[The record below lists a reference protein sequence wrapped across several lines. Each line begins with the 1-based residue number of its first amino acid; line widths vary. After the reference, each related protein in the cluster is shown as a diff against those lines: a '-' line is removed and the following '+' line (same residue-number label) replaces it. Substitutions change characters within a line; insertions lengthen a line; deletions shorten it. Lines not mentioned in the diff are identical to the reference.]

1 MAQVKKNA
9 AAQKRNAAAPRN
21 QAATAKPAAKAASKA
36 GEREVVQVTK
46 TAEHADGR
54 VRARVPD
61 AVVRD
66 LGGVGGLQLKFTRER
81 KGVWTLTASKGA
93 AKKDR

>member
-1 MAQVKKNA
+1 MAQGKKNA

-21 QAATAKPAAKAASKA
+21 QAATARPAAKAASKA

-66 LGGVGGLQLKFTRER
+66 LGGLQLKFTRER

>member
-1 MAQVKKNA
+1 MAQVKKRA
-9 AAQKRNAAAPRN
+9 AALKQRVAGPQKQAAPAKS
-21 QAATAKPAAKAASKA
+21 AAWVASKA
-36 GEREVVQVTK
+36 GASEVVQVTK

-93 AKKDR
+93 AKR